1 MQKPISPVKEAA
13 LKFALVQGLAT
24 ALALVL
30 GLVLWLL
37 GCFIEM
43 SFIEFGVGLRL
54 TTVLVLISTTG
65 LTWFWVSDNQY
76 KLDKIY
82 ESIFNKD

>member
-1 MQKPISPVKEAA
+1 MQKPTSPVRAAA
-13 LKFALVQGLAT
+13 LKFALVQGFAT

-30 GLVLWLL
+30 GLVLWLM

-43 SFIEFGVGLRL
+43 SFIEFGMGLRL
-54 TTVLVLISTTG
+54 ITVIALLVTTG
-65 LTWFWVSDNQY
+65 FTWVWVSDNQY

-82 ESIFNKD
+82 ESLFDKN

>member
-1 MQKPISPVKEAA
+1 MQKPTSPIKKTA
-13 LKFALVQGLAT
+13 LKFALVQGFAT

-30 GLVLWLL
+30 GIVLWLM

-65 LTWFWVSDNQY
+65 LSWTWVSDNRY

-82 ESIFNKD
+82 ESLFDKD